1 MKRRSKFNLSFYNML
16 SCKMGYLVP
25 VGLTE
30 LLPGDSIQLS
40 HNMLMRLAPMVAPV
54 MHPVHV
60 TIQTFFTP
68 LRIIFD
74 GFESAITGGPDGTDA
89 TAFPTVSIKPE
100 QSSLADYLG
109 LPLAPNNLTVS
120 ALPFRAYDLIYNEY
134 YRDQDLTPELPIS
147 KAAGVDT
154 TTSTTLQRVSWSKDY
169 FTTARPWPQ
178 KGPDVSIPVEGQQ
191 GTFNISSTG
200 APIVDITLRDSSGA
214 TITKQ
219 VPLMSRATEPSS
231 SGNYGALDFYVEA
244 NNPPWTNV
252 NALGGEVKIS
262 NPNLKIDGNINLG
275 TIPISLLRE
284 AFAIQRFQEQRG
296 LFGSRYEDYL
306 RTLGVRPQD
315 SRLQMPEYLGGSTRT
330 IQFSEVLQTG
340 GDTIG
345 QLYGHGI
352 AALGSRRIRYFA
364 PEHGYL
370 MSLMFVRPI
379 PVYAQG
385 IDKLWSRKTKEDFW
399 QPQFEHIGQ
408 QKVLTKELY
417 ATGSSD
423 TDDATWGWQNRY
435 DEYRRG
441 VNHVSGEFRKTQDY
455 WHMARMFASNPV
467 LNSDF
472 VQCHPTD
479 RIFQASE
486 ANADQLLCMVQNRL
500 IARRLVSKNGNPI

>member
-1 MKRRSKFNLSFYNML
+1 MKKRSKFNLSFYNML

-40 HNMLMRLAPMVAPV
+40 HNMLMRLAPMFAPV

-74 GFESAITGGPDGTDA
+74 DFESAITGGPDGADA
-89 TAFPTVSIKPE
+89 TVFPTVSIKPE
-100 QSSLADYLG
+100 QSTLADYLG

-134 YRDQDLTPELPIS
+134 YRDQDLTSELPIS
-147 KAAGVDT
+147 KDAGVDT

-178 KGPDVSIPVEGQQ
+178 KGPSVTVPVDMGSAGMPTLTFSGNLFDRSVSGPFNVVPNGIQGQQ
-191 GTFNISSTG
+191 SNLVSHNGTPTWRTVAGDAVNITG
-200 APIVDITLRDSSGA
+200 LTGLY
-214 TITKQ
+214 
-219 VPLMSRATEPSS
+219 L
-231 SGNYGALDFYVEA
+231 
-244 NNPPWTNV
+244 NNPSVTGTIDYKP
-252 NALGGEVKIS
+252 GEAGIGS
-262 NPNLKIDGNINLG
+262 ININ
-275 TIPISLLRE
+275 SLRE

-306 RTLGVRPQD
+306 RTLGVRPRD

-423 TDDATWGWQNRY
+423 MDDATWGWQNRY

-441 VNHVSGEFRKTQDY
+441 VNHVSGEFHDTQDY